1 MNQKELKEMNEQK
14 YIAALEKQAL
24 VGMGLKQAEALGDSR
39 AIIVYRARIATLN
52 AECRDLQAV
61 VNEGHRE

>member
-14 YIAALEKQAL
+14 YIAALEKQEL
-24 VGMGLKQAEALGDSR
+24 VGMGLKRAEALGDDR
-39 AIIVYRARIATLN
+39 AIKVYRARIATLN

-61 VNEGHRE
+61 VNEGHRR